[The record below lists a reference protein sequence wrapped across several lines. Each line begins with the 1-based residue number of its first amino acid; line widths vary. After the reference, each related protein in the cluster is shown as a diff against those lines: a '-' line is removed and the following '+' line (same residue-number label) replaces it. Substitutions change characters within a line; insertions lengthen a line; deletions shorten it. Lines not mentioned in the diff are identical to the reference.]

1 MVVQDTIHLAI
12 MRYFPQKYLSL
23 IIMKTSK
30 NLLGIALI
38 FTMIMFNCCG
48 LNDSIY
54 SKDDHLKTTKIRDSL
69 YSEVFFI
76 RSMLSDNVERYSEYI
91 TDSVNFRKY
100 IYTYNS
106 GEWIYG
112 EMSKN
117 DILTIYKITGKLLSD
132 GQTVFDT
139 TKIDTYN
146 INKLKQEG
154 KFE

>member
-1 MVVQDTIHLAI
+1 
-12 MRYFPQKYLSL
+12 MRKNKVLS
-23 IIMKTSK
+23 S
-30 NLLGIALI
+30 IALI
-38 FTMIMFNCCG
+38 FTITAFCSCG

-54 SKDDHLKTTKIRDSL
+54 SKENHLKTTKIKDSL

-76 RSMLSDNVERYSEYI
+76 RSVLSDDIERYSEYI
-91 TDSVNFRKY
+91 TDSVSFRKY
-100 IYTYNS
+100 IYTYNR

-117 DILTIYKITGKLLSD
+117 DVLTIYKITGKLLPD
-132 GQTVFDT
+132 NQTVFDT

-146 INKLKQEG
+146 INKLKKEG

>member
-1 MVVQDTIHLAI
+1 
-12 MRYFPQKYLSL
+12 
-23 IIMKTSK
+23 MKWNK
-30 NLLGIALI
+30 KFLGIVLFFI
-38 FTMIMFNCCG
+38 TIVFNCCG

-54 SKDDHLKTTKIRDSL
+54 SKKNHLKTTKIKEDL

-76 RSMLSDNVERYSEYI
+76 RSVLNDNIERYSEYI
-91 TDSVNFRKY
+91 TDSANFRKY
-100 IYTYNS
+100 VYTYNT

-117 DILTIYKITGKLLSD
+117 NVLTIYKITGKLLPD
-132 GQTVFDT
+132 NQTVFDT
-139 TKIDTYN
+139 TKINSYN